1 MTPVCTG
8 KAMQPDT
15 VLQQRFTDVGLGVKA
30 QQEKACT
37 ARGSEQMKEAAL
49 QQIPEKS
56 QGL

>member
-30 QQEKACT
+30 QQEQVCT
-37 ARGSEQMKEAAL
+37 ARGSEDMKEVTL
-49 QQIPEKS
+49 RQIPEKY
-56 QGL
+56 QGF